1 MKQSKAQIPTAQH
14 AMLLQ
19 DPQSIKAV
27 VMRLYDGGKLLW
39 EQRYSCEDATWARP
53 GARMEVVVV
62 RREK

>member
-1 MKQSKAQIPTAQH
+1 MRQPKLQIPTAQH

-27 VMRLYDGGKLLW
+27 AVRLYDGGKLLW
-39 EQRYSCEDATWARP
+39 EQRYGCEDAKWAGE

-62 RREK
+62 RRGK